1 MQKWSRNHQIVHLG
15 NPKCELAAVA
25 PVLNRVLESTGVTHK
40 NRPNFDA
47 VVFVCGSLGKKQ
59 ESENESCCQD
69 FFTDSLCWA
78 LFKRGIYV
86 IIYLLLYNNYIV
98 IIVVFAHSMRQ
109 QFVEWALQHARRT
122 NKPLQCRQKWQIYEW
137 GRSSRSDSV
146 PLLRRKLHHWCN
158 HRDWYVHTIHN
169 DNNYVIILWSNNLLC
184 SYLSISHYTC
194 VKHHKSCNWIH
205 EVHVLLLAVSFEC
218 GCNNI

>member
-1 MQKWSRNHQIVHLG
+1 MHERCCEEINCPFGRQYCSCRDEEALLRERSLYCAKVIQKPSNCSPG
-15 NPKCELAAVA
+15 KPPKCELAAVA

-98 IIVVFAHSMRQ
+98 IIVVFAHS
-109 QFVEWALQHARRT
+109 
-122 NKPLQCRQKWQIYEW
+122 NC
-137 GRSSRSDSV
+137 
-146 PLLRRKLHHWCN
+146 
-158 HRDWYVHTIHN
+158 
-169 DNNYVIILWSNNLLC
+169 
-184 SYLSISHYTC
+184 
-194 VKHHKSCNWIH
+194 
-205 EVHVLLLAVSFEC
+205 
-218 GCNNI
+218 